1 MSTAEPVLR
10 LLEPADDARYRELW
24 ARAMTQHAECFRT
37 SPEDAVTP
45 GIPTRYTAD
54 SFTIGAFLGEQ
65 LIGITSLEREERL
78 KLRHK
83 AHLYRMF
90 VDPEARTNGVGGL
103 LMRETITRAA
113 AIEGLRQVW
122 LRVLET
128 NQAAQRLYAAAGF
141 RGYASEPEAV
151 RIGDRYVA
159 EQQMV
164 RFLRRENRAISPD

>member
-1 MSTAEPVLR
+1 VSLAKPELR

-24 ARAMTQHAECFRT
+24 IKAMTQHAECFRT
-37 SPEDAVTP
+37 SLDDAVTH
-45 GIPTRYTAD
+45 GIPTRHTAD
-54 SFTIGAFLGEQ
+54 SFTVGAFVGEQ
-65 LIGITSLEREERL
+65 LVGITSLDREARL

-90 VDPEARTNGVGGL
+90 VDPQARAHGVGGT

-113 AIEGLRQVW
+113 AIDGLRQIW
-122 LRVLET
+122 LTVLET

>member
-1 MSTAEPVLR
+1 VLR
-10 LLEPADDARYRELW
+10 LLEPADDTHYRELW
-24 ARAMTQHAECFRT
+24 VRAMTQHAECFRT
-37 SPEDAVTP
+37 SLEDAVTH
-45 GIPTRYTAD
+45 GIPTRYTAE
-54 SFTIGAFLGEQ
+54 SFTVGAFIGEQ
-65 LIGITSLEREERL
+65 LVGITSLDREPRL

-90 VDPEARTNGVGGL
+90 VDPQARANGVGGM
-103 LMRETITRAA
+103 LMRETIARAA
-113 AIEGLRQVW
+113 AVDGLRQIW
-122 LRVLET
+122 LTVLET
-128 NQAAQRLYAAAGF
+128 NQAAQRLYASAGF